1 MADNSRRVRD
11 NLAKRPTIIVD
22 ATIFQGDFKSSAP
35 VIVFGMIEGD
45 CEIDNLLTIE
55 RPGAWVGNIKAEGV
69 IVNGKVRGNITTDGK
84 LEIGSS
90 GHIRGDVVAGTL
102 AIASGAVIE
111 GEMHMTDHD
120 EPHHFEEKRTNALL
134 ENIEQLKK
142 AV

>member
-69 IVNGKVRGNITTDGK
+69 IVNGKVRGNITTDGN

-90 GHIRGDVVAGTL
+90 GHILGDVVAGTL

-111 GEMHMTDHD
+111 GEMHMMDHD

>member
-1 MADNSRRVRD
+1 MSNNSRRIRD
-11 NLAKRPTIIVD
+11 SLAKRPTIIAD
-22 ATIFQGDFKSSAP
+22 ASIFQGDFKSSAP
-35 VIVFGMIEGD
+35 VIIFGMIEGN

-55 RPGAWVGNIKAEGV
+55 KPGVWVGNVKAEGV
-69 IVNGKVRGNITTDGK
+69 IVNGKVKGNITTDGK
-84 LEIGSS
+84 LEVGSS
-90 GHIRGDVVAGTL
+90 GHILGDVVAGTL

-134 ENIEQLKK
+134 DNIEQLKK

>member
-11 NLAKRPTIIVD
+11 NLAKRPTIIAD

-90 GHIRGDVVAGTL
+90 GHILGDVVAGTL

>member
-22 ATIFQGDFKSSAP
+22 VTIFQGDFKSPAP

-69 IVNGKVRGNITTDGK
+69 IVNGKVRGNITTDGN

-90 GHIRGDVVAGTL
+90 GHILGDVVAGTL

>member
-22 ATIFQGDFKSSAP
+22 VTIFQGDFKSSAP

-90 GHIRGDVVAGTL
+90 GHILGDVVAGTL